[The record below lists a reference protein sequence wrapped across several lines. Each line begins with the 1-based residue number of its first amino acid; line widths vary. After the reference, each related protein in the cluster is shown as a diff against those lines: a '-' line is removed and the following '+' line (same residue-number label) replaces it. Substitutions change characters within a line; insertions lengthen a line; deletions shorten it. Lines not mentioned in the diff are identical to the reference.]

1 MDELKPC
8 PFCGGEAYFDDDSD
22 AWECIIR
29 AHHEDWCPVR
39 DWPDKPYDP
48 KSIVVGDLDCCS
60 NDMEKAIAVWNRR
73 ADDADSI
80 DALNRA
86 AGKLAHSDAEN
97 RELRELV
104 SDMRKTIEGMNLR
117 SVDDW
122 LPCTR
127 SCPYWESGDCADLPD
142 DECWFE
148 VRMRELGIEA

>member
-1 MDELKPC
+1 MESEESMDEL
-8 PFCGGEAYFDDDSD
+8 
-22 AWECIIR
+22 
-29 AHHEDWCPVR
+29 
-39 DWPDKPYDP
+39 
-48 KSIVVGDLDCCS
+48 
-60 NDMEKAIAVWNRR
+60 
-73 ADDADSI
+73 

-86 AGKLAHSDAEN
+86 AGNWARADAEN

-104 SDMRKTIEGMNLR
+104 ICMYQTIKGMNLR

-148 VRMRELGIEA
+148 LRMRGLGIEVEQ